1 MMIIPET
8 YHFEVVSVLL
18 IKSFVNFRSSYE
30 EAGHLFRL
38 LFIYLRFENPTTIPR
53 ITLKKASQDPHNRS
67 YNSDPRF
74 QTFRIRSLTQQFE
87 SIVW

>member
-1 MMIIPET
+1 MHI
-8 YHFEVVSVLL
+8 
-18 IKSFVNFRSSYE
+18 IKSFVNFRSSFMRT
-30 EAGHLFRL
+30 AGHLFRL
-38 LFIYLRFENPTTIPR
+38 LFIYLRFENPTHIPR
-53 ITLKKASQDPHNRS
+53 ITLKKASQGPHNRS